1 MKRFSSEP
9 MLDGVKATLNDKV
22 VDVGALASD
31 WSTFYTAEQIEE
43 EMPGIKFK
51 GIGWYLNKGTSANG
65 TEYNDSVLV
74 LPTRTMSADGK
85 QVFRVMTW
93 NYQEDVIDSFK
104 WVAGAPQFIVG
115 E

>member
-9 MLDGVKATLNDKV
+9 MLDGIKSTLNDKV

-31 WSTFYTAEQIEE
+31 WSTFYTIEQIEE
-43 EMPGIKFK
+43 EMPGLKFK
-51 GIGWYLNKGTSANG
+51 GVGWYLNKGVVNG
-65 TEYNDSVLV
+65 KEYSDSVLI
-74 LPTRTMSADGK
+74 LPTNTQTSSGN

-104 WVAGAPQFIVG
+104 WVADAPQFIVG

>member
-9 MLDGVKATLNDKV
+9 MLDGVKATFNDKV

-31 WSTFYTAEQIEE
+31 WSTLYTADEIERE
-43 EMPGIKFK
+43 LSGIKFK

-65 TEYNDSVLV
+65 AEYSDSVLI
-74 LPTRTMSADGK
+74 LPTNTKTTDGC

-93 NYQEDVIDSFK
+93 NYQEDVIESFK
-104 WVAGAPQFIVG
+104 WVASAPQFIVG